1 MAKKRLNLREFQQN
15 LSDRM
20 QAKTLDSAQHS
31 KLGVLIGGQRWLVEM
46 SAIGEVLSLPPL
58 TPVPLSKPW
67 FRGVANVRGNLYG
80 VVDMAAYQ
88 HSGAANGEASNR
100 LLLVADRHAFNVA
113 LLMDR
118 VIGLRDAS
126 AWRVD
131 GEDALLDE
139 QGERWRAL
147 DVLGLLD
154 QPEFLQISL

>member
-20 QAKTLDSAQHS
+20 QAKTLDSTQHS
-31 KLGVLIGGQRWLVEM
+31 KLGVLIGEQHYLLEM
-46 SAIGEVLSLPPL
+46 SDIGEVLSLPPL

-67 FRGVANVRGNLYG
+67 YRGVANVRGNLYG

-88 HSGAANGEASNR
+88 HNGVANGAASNR
-100 LLLVADRHAFNVA
+100 LLLVADRYAFNAA
-113 LLMDR
+113 LLVDR

-126 AWRVD
+126 AWHMD

-139 QGERWRAL
+139 QGERWRTL
-147 DVLGLLD
+147 DVLGLLN